1 MENSIHSKYC
11 LQEDEVEQ
19 LQAQR
24 DELKR
29 ENFKL
34 KQSVMRTEEKL
45 RLLEIRKGTPL
56 FCKER
61 RCGSL

>member
-1 MENSIHSKYC
+1 MDISIHIKSC

-24 DELKR
+24 EELKR

-45 RLLEIRKGTPL
+45 RLLEIRKGTTL

-61 RCGSL
+61 RWGSL